1 MVGQNTNASRQLLM
15 TVIGIIAGLLEKWTV
30 GLYSSRKSVS
40 RFPWRMV
47 RVGYSQ
53 VVRFEKEE
61 PKTRLFL
68 PKVGLLSIFAEVH
81 APVMRYGLVAR
92 RPHILRS
99 RTKWSRRVW
108 PRGSQAP
115 CLGSGPFE
123 PLRAGYRRKRRAI
136 PHSVPDSAIAPFD
149 FAQG

>member
-1 MVGQNTNASRQLLM
+1 LTSGEGAMVGQNTNASRQLLM

-68 PKVGLLSIFAEVH
+68 PKAGLRSIFAEVH
-81 APVMRYGLVAR
+81 TPAMRYGLFAR
-92 RPHILRS
+92 RPHVLRS
-99 RTKWSRRVW
+99 EAESRDLAATTSVA
-108 PRGSQAP
+108 SSA
-115 CLGSGPFE
+115 SGPFE
-123 PLRAGYRRKRRAI
+123 MPTQ
-136 PHSVPDSAIAPFD
+136 VPSYANRTLP
-149 FAQG
+149 